1 MNRSELSV
9 GSSVKLLAPK
19 TDEEKENFA
28 GGWIENE
35 MSNVVGEIWVIT
47 SITEEVEGA
56 VEVAPQ
62 LNCSQQDT
70 WFWDVRYLEAA

>member
-35 MSNVVGEIWVIT
+35 MGDVVEEIWVVT
-47 SITEEVEGA
+47 SIIEEVEGA

-62 LNCSQQDT
+62 LNCTRQDT
-70 WFWDVRYLEAA
+70 WFWDLRYLEAA

>member
-35 MSNVVGEIWVIT
+35 MGDVVEEIWVVT
-47 SITEEVEGA
+47 SIIEEVEDA

-62 LNCSQQDT
+62 LNCTRQDT
-70 WFWDVRYLEAA
+70 WFWDLRYLEAA